1 MSTRIRDNQVL
12 PDTTEQE
19 LLALWPTLAADGRA
33 FLLKL
38 FSTILP
44 ADAPLLD
51 QLAELEDLRAYDA
64 AVAASGPAPPIPDL
78 LATLTAPEVAYIQAA
93 LAQAVYESLDDGTIY
108 GMIPGLQGVW
118 ADRATQEQCVRELAS
133 ALHDWI
139 TAHQEQGSPIPTFAG
154 IDLNR
159 AAA

>member
-19 LLALWPTLAADGRA
+19 LLALWPTLVDDGRA

-44 ADAPLLD
+44 DDAPLLD
-51 QLAELEDLRAYDA
+51 QLADLQDRRAYDA
-64 AVAASGPAPPIPDL
+64 AVGASGLVPPIPNL
-78 LATLTAPEVAYIQAA
+78 LATLPAPEAAYIQVA

-108 GMIPGLQGVW
+108 GAIPGLQGVW
-118 ADRATQEQCVRELAS
+118 ADRGTQEQCARELAS

-139 TAHQEQGSPIPTFAG
+139 TAHQEQGSPIPTLAG
-154 IDLNR
+154 MNLNG
-159 AAA
+159 A

>member
-51 QLAELEDLRAYDA
+51 HLAELDDLHAYDA
-64 AVAASGPAPPIPDL
+64 AIAVAGPAPPIPEL
-78 LATLTAPEVAYIQAA
+78 LMTLTAPEAAYIRVA

-108 GMIPGLQGVW
+108 GAIPGLQGVW
-118 ADRATQEQCVRELAS
+118 ADRATQEQCARELAS

-139 TAHQEQGSPIPTFAG
+139 TAHHEQGSPIPILAG
-154 IDLNR
+154 IDLNQ